1 MAFEIE
7 FTPEALGDLKA
18 LKKNDQGYIVDA
30 IETQLLH
37 QPAEQTRNRKRLR
50 PNEVAA
56 WELRIGRFRV
66 LYSVE
71 SESNIVSIE
80 AVGLKIGNLLFVRGR
95 EIKL

>member
-7 FTPEALGDLKA
+7 FTPEALADLKA

-30 IETQLLH
+30 IEAQIR
-37 QPAEQTRNRKRLR
+37 QEPAGRTRNRKRLR
-50 PNEVAA
+50 PNDVAA

-66 LYSVE
+66 LYNVE
-71 SESNIVSIE
+71 SESSIVSIE

>member
-18 LKKNDQGYIVDA
+18 LKKNDQRYIVDA
-30 IETQLLH
+30 IETQLQQ

-50 PNEVAA
+50 QNEVAG
-56 WELRIGRFRV
+56 WELRISRFRV
-66 LYSVE
+66 LYNVE

-80 AVGLKIGNLLFVRGR
+80 AIGLKIGNLLFVRGR
-95 EIKL
+95 EIRL